1 MSLGFGDVKCMQ
13 AFNVYFSD
21 SFFCVVAISDILC
34 KYMH

>member
-21 SFFCVVAISDILC
+21 SFLC
-34 KYMH
+34 RGDFFFK

>member
-1 MSLGFGDVKCMQ
+1 MSLGFGNVKCMQ

-21 SFFCVVAISDILC
+21 RFCVVAISDILC

>member
-13 AFNVYFSD
+13 AFNVYFRTV
-21 SFFCVVAISDILC
+21 FCVVAISDILC